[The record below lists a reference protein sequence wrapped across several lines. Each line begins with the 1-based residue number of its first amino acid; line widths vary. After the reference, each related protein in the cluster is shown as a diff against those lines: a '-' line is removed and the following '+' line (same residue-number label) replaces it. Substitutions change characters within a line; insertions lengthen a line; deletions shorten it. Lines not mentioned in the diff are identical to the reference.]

1 MAVTALKG
9 SQIECT
15 VEENNIV
22 LLDFWSPSCPPCVG
36 FGDTFEEASRRY
48 PGISFCRVNI
58 DEETEA
64 AGAFEIESIPT
75 LVIYR
80 ERIMV
85 GFKPGMLPP
94 EVLDR
99 MIRKTL
105 SLDMN
110 TVRKMIEEKT
120 GEEAT

>member
-9 SQIECT
+9 NQIECT

-36 FGDTFEEASRRY
+36 FADTFEEASRRY

-58 DEETEA
+58 DEEPEA
-64 AGAFEIESIPT
+64 ARAFEIESIPT
-75 LVIYR
+75 LVLYR

-110 TVRKMIEEKT
+110 TVRKMIAEKT
-120 GEEAT
+120 GEEAS